1 MTVVT
6 AEEAKA
12 AVLRSSQV
20 ATLLGVSQSYVLRI
34 DKADL
39 DYYELPGPVRRRH
52 RRYRRADVREYA
64 RIHLGIELE
73 EGL

>member
-39 DYYELPGPVRRRH
+39 DYYELPGLPGRRH
-52 RRYRRADVREYA
+52 RRYRRSDVREYA
-64 RIHLGIELE
+64 QMYLGLTLE
-73 EGL
+73 D